1 VSYLPPAASAFLTA
15 GFTLFAVVVALL
27 FISSVALAGARLQ
40 ESVNA
45 NWSRVLGVATVT
57 AAWMAMTWRLAETGA
72 LLAFDRR
79 PPPLF
84 VLMVAVLA
92 VSVAIAFSPVGT
104 RLVKGLPLAVLIGF
118 QSFRFPLELLMHR
131 AATEGVMPAQMSY
144 SGRNF
149 DIVSGISAAIVALLI
164 WRRAAGRSLAV
175 FWNIA
180 GALLLANILVVAMVS
195 TPALAAFGPDRLNT
209 WVCYPPFV
217 WLPTVFVVLAI
228 AGHLLVARKLRA
240 GG

>member
-1 VSYLPPAASAFLTA
+1 MRHRSRTVRRSR
-15 GFTLFAVVVALL
+15 
-27 FISSVALAGARLQ
+27 GARQ
-40 ESVNA
+40 EVRSCPA
-45 NWSRVLGVATVT
+45 DVT
-57 AAWMAMTWRLAETGA
+57 SKMTASSPGISTS
-72 LLAFDRR
+72 
-79 PPPLF
+79 PL
-84 VLMVAVLA
+84 
-92 VSVAIAFSPVGT
+92 SDPE
-104 RLVKGLPLAVLIGF
+104 KGLPLAVLIGF

-149 DIVSGISAAIVALLI
+149 DIVSGISAVVVALLI

-175 FWNIA
+175 IWNIA
-180 GALLLANILVVAMVS
+180 GALLLANILVVALVS